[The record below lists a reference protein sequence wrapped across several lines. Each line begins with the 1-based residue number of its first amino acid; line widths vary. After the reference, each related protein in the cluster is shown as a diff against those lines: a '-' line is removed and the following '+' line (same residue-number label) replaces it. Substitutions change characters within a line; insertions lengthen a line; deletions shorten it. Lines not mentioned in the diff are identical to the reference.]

1 MLRPS
6 EALGEEYLGEEV
18 DPVYGIRRQDVSWFM
33 GEEKVEGDEVREA
46 AAVEFN
52 FRGHK
57 GDQMRRGNRIKK
69 AGEAMMRLIKEL
81 WGDNTPICR
90 ASRR

>member
-6 EALGEEYLGEEV
+6 EALGEEDLGGEV

-33 GEEKVEGDEVREA
+33 GEEKVEGGEVSKA
-46 AAVEFN
+46 DAVEFN

-57 GDQMRRGNRIKK
+57 GDQMRRG
-69 AGEAMMRLIKEL
+69 
-81 WGDNTPICR
+81 
-90 ASRR
+90 SRVK